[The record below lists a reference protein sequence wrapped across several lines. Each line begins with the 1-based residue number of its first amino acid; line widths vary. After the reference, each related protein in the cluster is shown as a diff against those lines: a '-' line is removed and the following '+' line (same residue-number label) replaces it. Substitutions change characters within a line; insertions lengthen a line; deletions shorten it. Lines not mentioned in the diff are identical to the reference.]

1 MKPEGDG
8 GGGNASS
15 LQAVRTYSL
24 RLRETEPRG
33 GAGAVAAA
41 ATTTAEAAWMCSAAA
56 PALPLM
62 GSEAAGRLR
71 SVPAGAAIARHPRTG
86 FRT

>member
-1 MKPEGDG
+1 MAWRIPSLPNLASVVFNTPPQDGYAKRRAHGD
-8 GGGNASS
+8 
-15 LQAVRTYSL
+15 
-24 RLRETEPRG
+24 
-33 GAGAVAAA
+33 AGAAAAA
-41 ATTTAEAAWMCSAAA
+41 ATTPAEAAWMRSAAA